1 VKTADVLLVLLLATT
16 AFSVETDLPAAA
28 TAARTA
34 AEAQLAATR
43 QDLLSERTTLTARLQ
58 DDYRRLATAR
68 DAAETAARDR
78 LAAEDEL
85 RRRRLEADRDLK
97 ENRQLLTRLLTAAQ
111 LGAEAP
117 AESAV
122 QLDAA
127 KPGLAARLARL
138 GMRLGCVYRAEE
150 VFSRRGVPASVPV
163 LRLGG
168 ALAVACGND
177 HDTRGLLADAAGR
190 PKVSGP
196 RLGGGDLPE
205 AGVIPFL
212 PEGAGGEESQRLG
225 LVGWFR
231 SGGFFM
237 WAILL
242 VGLAGLVIILD
253 RLWWLN
259 RTRCAPGLVDR
270 VLVSVNTSTDV
281 APLLAAPLTPLHR
294 VLAAGVASLAQPRPA
309 REAALEQALL
319 AEQSALERG
328 LSLLAVLA
336 ATAPLLGLL
345 GTVTGMIGMF
355 QTIAGHGAGNL
366 RLLSGSISIALVTT
380 QFGLLTA
387 VPLLL
392 SHAWLARVVERR
404 QALLDEAA
412 SGFLGQEREARP

>member
-1 VKTADVLLVLLLATT
+1 MKNAGFLLVFLLAASVT
-16 AFSVETDLPAAA
+16 AEERDLPAAA
-28 TAARTA
+28 ATAR
-34 AEAQLAATR
+34 AEAETQLAATR
-43 QDLLSERTTLTARLQ
+43 QSILAERTTLTARLQ
-58 DDYRRLATAR
+58 DDYRRLAAAR
-68 DAAETAARDR
+68 AAAESAAKDR

-85 RRRRLEADRDLK
+85 RRRRLEADRELK

-111 LGAEAP
+111 LDVEAP
-117 AESAV
+117 TEPVAQIE
-122 QLDAA
+122 AA
-127 KPGLAARLARL
+127 KRGLAARLARL
-138 GMRLGCVYRAEE
+138 AERLGFAYRAEE
-150 VFSRRGVPASVPV
+150 VFSRRGIPATVGV

-168 ALAVACGND
+168 ALAVACGSD
-177 HDTRGLLADAAGR
+177 HDTRGLLTVSAGL

-196 RLGGGDLPE
+196 RLGDGDLPQS
-205 AGVIPFL
+205 GVIPFL
-212 PEGAGGEESQRLG
+212 SENAGGEESQRLG

-253 RLWWLN
+253 RLWWLR
-259 RTRCAPGLVDR
+259 RTRSSPGLVGR
-270 VLVSVNTSTDV
+270 VLVGVSAGADV
-281 APLLAAPLTPLHR
+281 APLLAVPRTPLHR

-319 AEQSALERG
+319 AEQPALERG

-392 SHAWLARVVERR
+392 SHAWLARVVEHR
-404 QALLDEAA
+404 QTLLEEAA